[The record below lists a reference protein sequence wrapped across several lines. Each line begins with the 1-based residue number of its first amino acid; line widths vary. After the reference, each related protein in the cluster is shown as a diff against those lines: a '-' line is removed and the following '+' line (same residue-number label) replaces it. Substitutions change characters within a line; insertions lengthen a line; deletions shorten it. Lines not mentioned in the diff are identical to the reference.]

1 MAHLKKDFKFH
12 SLFDNKY
19 SQQTYLAYLCR
30 DNQKYVIRTGD
41 YIPRFIIDTMDCI
54 IRCNNAIARRGS
66 EKSAIENIKQIYL
79 KTGRYYY
86 VFSRDTSIKTI
97 YSNVDI
103 STLKND
109 YVKKIYVK
117 LETLVSWEDKF
128 ETDFD
133 GFKDFIYD
141 EMQEIVNN
149 HYCWVVGENIIYDRS
164 SVDNLQKRVYCSL
177 NNEKIVPK
185 FKIMYF
191 EDVYVEPKDKA
202 RLYKQIDLLL
212 TTIADVNNY
221 LLTKENVKAIELL
234 QNYFDDNEKMETC
247 KDIYYLNHH
256 YQLHEV
262 YNLISQGKN
271 HEGLLIV
278 QKIIEKENNK
288 YISSFT
294 LFESVAID
302 LENSTYAK
310 IVNI

>member
-1 MAHLKKDFKFH
+1 M
-12 SLFDNKY
+12 
-19 SQQTYLAYLCR
+19 
-30 DNQKYVIRTGD
+30 
-41 YIPRFIIDTMDCI
+41 
-54 IRCNNAIARRGS
+54 
-66 EKSAIENIKQIYL
+66 
-79 KTGRYYY
+79 
-86 VFSRDTSIKTI
+86 
-97 YSNVDI
+97 
-103 STLKND
+103 
-109 YVKKIYVK
+109 KKIYLK
-117 LETLVSWEDKF
+117 LETLVSWEEKF

-164 SVDNLQKRVYCSL
+164 SVDNLQKIVYCSL

-185 FKIMYF
+185 FKTMYF
-191 EDVYVEPKDKA
+191 EDVYVEPKGKA

-247 KDIYYLNHH
+247 KDIYYLKHY

-262 YNLISQGKN
+262 YNLLSQGKN